1 MNRKQ
6 IQLNVCKELLNP
18 SRTCAGV
25 FINEEEFAIT
35 TDGFTAYVFDI
46 RDCVFDISKVPCKD
60 KLKLHFEEKKTD
72 VEILKTGL
80 MFSEKGKLIEKYKGV
95 DFAVYVDSKVAKP
108 FEGYHFFAS
117 SEKGRILVKDDFGRL
132 LGLFLPVSFKGSEE

>member
-6 IQLNVCKELLNP
+6 IQLKVCKELLDP
-18 SRTCAGV
+18 SRNCAGV

-46 RDCVFDISKVPCKD
+46 RDCIFDISKVPCKNN
-60 KLKLHFEEKKTD
+60 LKSYFDEKKTD

-80 MFSEKGKLIEKYKGV
+80 MFSKKGQLVEKYKSEN
-95 DFAVYVDSKVAKP
+95 FAVYIDSKIAKP
-108 FEGYHFFAS
+108 YEGYHFFAS

-132 LGLFLPVSFKGSEE
+132 LGLFLPLNFKESEE